1 MSHNAGDRKW
11 LRQTIRINGQ
21 SVGRHIIRCSEC
33 SAEHEILDR
42 GYRQLPFD
50 EVERRMVRDK
60 WFVGKNEKHDLCP
73 ACVRKKQDERRARR
87 AARPKPELTIVSSA
101 PAPASPSSAQQHI
114 QESAPMTTTMPDRP
128 INRDD
133 KRLINLKL
141 HEVYIDEK
149 SGYYAPHTDHSVA
162 KDLGVPVS
170 WVREIREEMFGP
182 AHSNSDIDDHL
193 AKIEAAKTEALKI
206 IAEANAAI
214 NDLKAIVV
222 KLPPL
227 SDRINTITR
236 TVEGLSR
243 VSEVIRKAVS

>member
-42 GYRQLPFD
+42 GYKQLPFD

-73 ACVRKKQDERRARR
+73 ACVQKKQNERRARR
-87 AARPKPELTIVSSA
+87 ATRPKPELTLVSSA
-101 PAPASPSSAQQHI
+101 PAPASPPPARHI
-114 QESAPMTTTMPDRP
+114 QESALMTTTMPDRP

-170 WVREIREEMFGP
+170 WVREIREELFGP
-182 AHSNSDIDDHL
+182 AHSNSDIDEHM
-193 AKIEAAKTEALKI
+193 AKIEAAKAEAHKI
-206 IAEANAAI
+206 IAEANAAL
-214 NDLKAIVV
+214 NELKMIIV

-227 SDRINTITR
+227 SERINAVTR
-236 TVEGLSR
+236 TMEGLSR
-243 VSEVIRKAVS
+243 IAEVIKKAVS